1 MSWDEGTLGGL
12 GSARL
17 GKARFT
23 GSTVRRLTGSAV
35 HRFTGSAVRRF
46 TGLAVHRLAGSQVPR
61 LTGSPVGRF
70 SGSMV
75 RRAGSAGS
83 SLRFEPGPREKCPSL
98 PVRTRVRRFGHRFA
112 GSPYYDIPKKS
123 KQNTLLWVA
132 APREGNPP
140 GKHIYFLNACLRK
153 NVIAGF
159 QTAFFIVLTCS

>member
-1 MSWDEGTLGGL
+1 MGDEGTLGGL

-112 GSPYYDIPKKS
+112 GSTYFGAALIPLGGIVTSAISPKGATPHPTLIPPISSNTPYTIQIP
-123 KQNTLLWVA
+123 LL
-132 APREGNPP
+132 
-140 GKHIYFLNACLRK
+140 
-153 NVIAGF
+153 
-159 QTAFFIVLTCS
+159 

>member
-1 MSWDEGTLGGL
+1 MADVFEYTSILQDLCSACKRPSLKEPGALGDEGTLGGL

-112 GSPYYDIPKKS
+112 GSTYYD
-123 KQNTLLWVA
+123 V
-132 APREGNPP
+132 
-140 GKHIYFLNACLRK
+140 FLHE
-153 NVIAGF
+153 
-159 QTAFFIVLTCS
+159 IVDLNYCKVFLV

>member
-1 MSWDEGTLGGL
+1 MDQFGTSRVQNSVSWDEGTLGGL

-112 GSPYYDIPKKS
+112 GSTYFGIAVKSHYEQNKLLKSTCPYTKVE
-123 KQNTLLWVA
+123 LL
-132 APREGNPP
+132 
-140 GKHIYFLNACLRK
+140 KHQI
-153 NVIAGF
+153 
-159 QTAFFIVLTCS
+159 